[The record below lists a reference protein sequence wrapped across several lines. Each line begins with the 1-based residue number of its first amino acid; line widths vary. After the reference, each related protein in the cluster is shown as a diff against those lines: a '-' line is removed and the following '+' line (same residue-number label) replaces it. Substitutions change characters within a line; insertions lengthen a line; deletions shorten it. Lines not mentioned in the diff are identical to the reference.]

1 MGNVADMQ
9 PGPGAPRDERE
20 AVERAIEDADASTD
34 FGPDVPHELIDA
46 ARDELAAPADET
58 DEG

>member
-1 MGNVADMQ
+1 MGNVAGMDE
-9 PGPGAPRDERE
+9 PRATPRDERE
-20 AVERAIEDADASTD
+20 EVEQALEHADATSD
-34 FGPDVPHELIDA
+34 FGTDVPRELVDA

>member
-1 MGNVADMQ
+1 
-9 PGPGAPRDERE
+9 
-20 AVERAIEDADASTD
+20 VEQALEHTDDTTD
-34 FGPDVPHELIDA
+34 FGADVPRELVDA